1 MKDIDKLQKKS
12 RKLRNFAEK
21 SGSIG
26 LAISGLIGLLF
37 LGILIWQ
44 IAEPTIIRGEQGDIS
59 ASSEAIPVPDYILKW
74 ESPNVDS
81 ETGDLMS
88 DPIVIRI
95 QWEGD
100 DGEETHDL
108 RIDVLDQKGLT
119 VDVKLSEDGLDDNHI
134 EVGYKTKFYILSTLD
149 SPATVQQI
157 SGPVPAADETG
168 YPEVDSFV
176 TSVDLHIVR
185 RQ

>member
-95 QWEGD
+95 QWEEMM
-100 DGEETHDL
+100 GEETHDL

-157 SGPVPAADETG
+157 SGGRA
-168 YPEVDSFV
+168 SC
-176 TSVDLHIVR
+176 
-185 RQ
+185 